1 MRLAAG
7 AFVATL
13 LLLACGC
20 GGDEERQ
27 AQATYSFPDAPIDDA
42 LSRLLPEAAVGIL
55 DPEALKVIAGS
66 HDARLG
72 WLVSDLLRF
81 YQGGLEER
89 QLVSAFRDLT
99 RVDVRRDPRLP
110 VQVEVVGVIDP
121 EGRPVAFAA
130 ARARAALAAG
140 DADALAGVE
149 LVADGG
155 GLRARS
161 SGGEELPAHQAFWFA
176 WSQFHPDTALW
187 TGR

>member
-89 QLVSAFRDLT
+89 QLVSAFQE
-99 RVDVRRDPRLP
+99 P
-110 VQVEVVGVIDP
+110 EVVGVIGP
-121 EGRPVAFAA
+121 EGRPVAFRAD
-130 ARARAALAAG
+130 RARAALSAG
-140 DADALAGVE
+140 DGVTLAGVE
-149 LVADGG
+149 LIADGG

>member
-1 MRLAAG
+1 MKLAAG

-27 AQATYSFPDAPIDDA
+27 AQATTQPTYSFPDAPIVVGEPLERRVDDA

-55 DPEALKVIAGS
+55 DPEALNVIADS

-89 QLVSAFRDLT
+89 QLVSAL
-99 RVDVRRDPRLP
+99 
-110 VQVEVVGVIDP
+110 Q
-121 EGRPVAFAA
+121 
-130 ARARAALAAG
+130 
-140 DADALAGVE
+140 
-149 LVADGG
+149 
-155 GLRARS
+155 
-161 SGGEELPAHQAFWFA
+161 Q
-176 WSQFHPDTALW
+176 
-187 TGR
+187 